1 MAQHLQIEFQNKTSD
16 MKLIDNNHTRLL
28 SKAMDA
34 YALRQRMTSMNV
46 ANMDTPDYKR
56 VQVNFED
63 ELQKAE
69 LRGVSGQDLSKVN
82 PTITETEN
90 APVLEDEM
98 MDLADTQ
105 IRVQLVTRA
114 LRHNFQMLRTSIT
127 GRNL

>member
-1 MAQHLQIEFQNKTSD
+1 

-69 LRGVSGQDLSKVN
+69 LRGVGNQDLSKVN
-82 PTITETEN
+82 PSITETEN

>member
-1 MAQHLQIEFQNKTSD
+1 

-28 SKAMDA
+28 AKSMDA

-46 ANMDTPDYKR
+46 ANIDTPGYKR
-56 VQVNFED
+56 VQVSFED

-69 LRGVSGQDLSKVN
+69 LRGTSDQDLSKVN
-82 PTITETEN
+82 PKIIETDES
-90 APVLEDEM
+90 PLLEDEM